1 MKNLFR
7 VAVLLTLPLLA
18 FSACKKEEAAQP
30 AAAAAAAA
38 PVAMPADPN
47 DTAAW
52 KNYLVGVAKQNME
65 GIRQRPYMYYVP
77 AGDTPE
83 ILEQVDR
90 QQSDVTDVIGR
101 GILPGNMI
109 AFGSPDST
117 RMADLI
123 VEAFK
128 VSRPNSLKDVRV
140 LFIGAA
146 VDEQRV
152 REAVAPSAAE
162 FVFVEAK

>member
-18 FSACKKEEAAQP
+18 ISACKKEEATKPVVAV
-30 AAAAAAAA
+30 AVA
-38 PVAMPADPN
+38 PVAMPTDPS

-52 KNYLVGVAKQNME
+52 KNYLINVAKQNMQ
-65 GIRQRPYMYYVP
+65 GVRQRPYMYYVP

-90 QQSDVTDVIGR
+90 QISDVTDVVGR

-117 RMADLI
+117 RMADGI
-123 VEAFK
+123 IEAFK
-128 VSRPNSLKDVRV
+128 VARPNSLKDVRV

-146 VDEQRV
+146 ADEQRV
-152 REAVAPSAAE
+152 RDAVTPSAAD

>member
-7 VAVLLTLPLLA
+7 VAVLLTLPLFA
-18 FSACKKEEAAQP
+18 VTACKKEEAAAP
-30 AAAAAAAA
+30 AAA
-38 PVAMPADPN
+38 PVAAPVTMPTDPN

-52 KNYLVGVAKQNME
+52 KNYLVGVAKQNMQ

-90 QQSDVTDVIGR
+90 QESDVTDVVGR

-146 VDEQRV
+146 ADEQRV
-152 REAVAPSAAE
+152 RDAVAPSAAE

>member
-7 VAVLLTLPLLA
+7 IAVLLTLPLLA
-18 FSACKKEEAAQP
+18 ISACKKEEAAKP
-30 AAAAAAAA
+30 AAVAAA
-38 PVAMPADPN
+38 PVTMPTDPN

-52 KNYLVGVAKQNME
+52 KNYLVSVAKQNME
-65 GIRQRPYMYYVP
+65 GVRQRPYMYYIP

-83 ILEQVDR
+83 IQDQVDR
-90 QQSDVTDVIGR
+90 QISDVTDVVGR

-117 RMADLI
+117 RLADGI
-123 VEAFK
+123 IEAFK
-128 VSRPNSLKDVRV
+128 VARPNSLKDVRV

-146 VDEQRV
+146 ADEQRV
-152 REAVAPSAAE
+152 REAVAPSSAD

>member
-7 VAVLLTLPLLA
+7 IAVLLTLPLFA
-18 FSACKKEEAAQP
+18 ISACKKEEAAKP
-30 AAAAAAAA
+30 AAVAA
-38 PVAMPADPN
+38 PVTMPTDPN

-65 GIRQRPYMYYVP
+65 GVRQRPYMYYVP

-90 QQSDVTDVIGR
+90 QMSDVTDVVGR

-109 AFGSPDST
+109 AFGSPDSA
-117 RMADLI
+117 RMADVI
-123 VEAFK
+123 IEAFK

-140 LFIGAA
+140 LFIGASA
-146 VDEQRV
+146 DEQRV
-152 REAVAPSAAE
+152 REAVTPSAAD

>member
-1 MKNLFR
+1 MNQQWR
-7 VAVLLTLPLLA
+7 VLTMMLLSALLLT
-18 FSACKKEEAAQP
+18 ACKEEEKP
-30 AAAAAAAA
+30 KAAAA
-38 PVAMPADPN
+38 PVAVVAMPTDPN
-47 DTAAW
+47 DTEGW
-52 KNYLVGVAKQNME
+52 RNYLVGVARGNME

-77 AGDTPE
+77 AGDDQAT
-83 ILEQVDR
+83 LDQVDH
-90 QQSDVTDVIGR
+90 QLANVTDTVGR

-109 AFGSPDST
+109 AFGSPDSA

-128 VSRPNSLKDVRV
+128 VARPASMKDVRV
-140 LFIGAA
+140 LFVGAS

-152 REAVAPSAAE
+152 RDAVTPSAAE

>member
-1 MKNLFR
+1 
-7 VAVLLTLPLLA
+7 
-18 FSACKKEEAAQP
+18 
-30 AAAAAAAA
+30 
-38 PVAMPADPN
+38 MPTDPN

-52 KNYLVGVAKQNME
+52 KNYLVSVAKQNME
-65 GIRQRPYMYYVP
+65 GVRQRPYMYYIP

-83 ILEQVDR
+83 IQDQVDR
-90 QQSDVTDVIGR
+90 QISDVTDVVGR

-117 RMADLI
+117 RLADGI

-128 VSRPNSLKDVRV
+128 VARPNSLKDVRV

-146 VDEQRV
+146 ADEQRV
-152 REAVAPSAAE
+152 REAVAPSSAD

>member
-7 VAVLLTLPLLA
+7 VAVLLTLPLFA
-18 FSACKKEEAAQP
+18 VTACKKEEAAKP
-30 AAAAAAAA
+30 AASA
-38 PVAMPADPN
+38 PVAAVAMPTDPN

-52 KNYLVGVAKQNME
+52 KNYLVSIVKQHMD

-83 ILEQVDR
+83 VLDQVER
-90 QQSDVTDVIGR
+90 QKSDVTDVVGR

-117 RMADLI
+117 RLGDVVI
-123 VEAFK
+123 EAFK
-128 VSRPNSLKDVRV
+128 VARPASLKDVRV
-140 LFIGAA
+140 LFIGSTA
-146 VDEQRV
+146 DEQRV
-152 REAVAPSAAE
+152 RDAVSPTAAD

>member
-7 VAVLLTLPLLA
+7 VAILLTLPLFA
-18 FSACKKEEAAQP
+18 ISACKKEEAAQP
-30 AAAAAAAA
+30 AAAAAVA
-38 PVAMPADPN
+38 PVTMPTDPN

-52 KNYLVGVAKQNME
+52 KNYLVSVAKQNME
-65 GIRQRPYMYYVP
+65 GVRQRPYMYYIP

-83 ILEQVDR
+83 IQDQVDR
-90 QQSDVTDVIGR
+90 QISDVTDVVGR

-117 RMADLI
+117 RLADGI
-123 VEAFK
+123 IEAFK
-128 VSRPNSLKDVRV
+128 VARPNSLKDVRV

-146 VDEQRV
+146 ADEQRV
-152 REAVAPSAAE
+152 REAVAPSAAA

>member
-7 VAVLLTLPLLA
+7 VAVLLTLPLFA
-18 FSACKKEEAAQP
+18 VTACKKEEAAAP
-30 AAAAAAAA
+30 AAA
-38 PVAMPADPN
+38 PVAAPVTMPTDPN

-52 KNYLVGVAKQNME
+52 KNYLVGVAKQNMQ

-90 QQSDVTDVIGR
+90 QESDVTDVVGR

-140 LFIGAA
+140 LFIGAVA
-146 VDEQRV
+146 DEQRV
-152 REAVAPSAAE
+152 RDAVAPSAAE

>member
-7 VAVLLTLPLLA
+7 VAVLLSVSMFA
-18 FSACKKEEAAQP
+18 ISACKKEEQAAKP
-30 AAAAAAAA
+30 VAVAAA
-38 PVAMPADPN
+38 PLSAPSDPN

-52 KNYLVGVAKQNME
+52 KNYLTGVAKQHME
-65 GIRQRPYMYYVP
+65 GIRQRPYLYYIP
-77 AGDTPE
+77 AGDSQE
-83 ILEQVDR
+83 VQDQVDR
-90 QQSDVTDVIGR
+90 QISDVTDIVGR

-109 AFGSPDST
+109 AFGSPNST
-117 RMADLI
+117 RLADGI
-123 VEAFK
+123 IEAFQ

-146 VDEQRV
+146 ADEQRV
-152 REAVAPSAAE
+152 RDAVAPSAAD

>member
-7 VAVLLTLPLLA
+7 IAVLLTLPLFA
-18 FSACKKEEAAQP
+18 ISACKKEEAAKP
-30 AAAAAAAA
+30 AVAVAA
-38 PVAMPADPN
+38 PVTMPADPN

-65 GIRQRPYMYYVP
+65 GIRQRPYFYYLP
-77 AGDTPE
+77 AGDSPE

-90 QQSDVTDVIGR
+90 QISDVTDVVGR

-117 RMADLI
+117 RMADGI
-123 VEAFK
+123 IEAFK
-128 VSRPNSLKDVRV
+128 VCLLYTS
-140 LFIGAA
+140 
-146 VDEQRV
+146 
-152 REAVAPSAAE
+152 PSPRD
-162 FVFVEAK
+162 

>member
-7 VAVLLTLPLLA
+7 IAVLLTLPLFA
-18 FSACKKEEAAQP
+18 ISACKKEEAAKP
-30 AAAAAAAA
+30 AVAVAA
-38 PVAMPADPN
+38 PVTMPADPN

-65 GIRQRPYMYYVP
+65 GIRQRPYFYYLP
-77 AGDTPE
+77 AGDSPE

-90 QQSDVTDVIGR
+90 QISDVTDVVGR

-117 RMADLI
+117 RMADGI
-123 VEAFK
+123 FEAFK
-128 VSRPNSLKDVRV
+128 VSRPASLKDVRV

-146 VDEQRV
+146 ADEQRV
-152 REAVAPSAAE
+152 RDAVTPSAAE

>member
-7 VAVLLTLPLLA
+7 IAVLLTLPLFA
-18 FSACKKEEAAQP
+18 ISACKKEEAAKP
-30 AAAAAAAA
+30 AVAVAA
-38 PVAMPADPN
+38 PVTMPADPN

-65 GIRQRPYMYYVP
+65 GIRQRPYFYYLP
-77 AGDTPE
+77 AGDSPE

-90 QQSDVTDVIGR
+90 QISDVTDVVGR

-117 RMADLI
+117 RMADGI
-123 VEAFK
+123 IEAFK
-128 VSRPNSLKDVRV
+128 VSRPASLKDVRV

-146 VDEQRV
+146 ADEQRV
-152 REAVAPSAAE
+152 RDAVTPSAAE

>member
-18 FSACKKEEAAQP
+18 ISACKKEEAAKP
-30 AAAAAAAA
+30 VVAVAVA
-38 PVAMPADPN
+38 PVAMPTDPS

-52 KNYLVGVAKQNME
+52 KNYLINVAKQNMQ
-65 GIRQRPYMYYVP
+65 GVRQRPYMYYVP

-90 QQSDVTDVIGR
+90 QISDVTDVVGR

-117 RMADLI
+117 RMADGI
-123 VEAFK
+123 IEAFK
-128 VSRPNSLKDVRV
+128 VARPNSLKDVRV

-146 VDEQRV
+146 ADEQRV
-152 REAVAPSAAE
+152 RDAVTPSAAD

>member
-7 VAVLLTLPLLA
+7 VAVLLSLPLFA
-18 FSACKKEEAAQP
+18 ISACKKEEAAKP
-30 AAAAAAAA
+30 AVVAAA
-38 PVAMPADPN
+38 VTMPTDPN

-65 GIRQRPYMYYVP
+65 GIRQRPYFYYVP

-83 ILEQVDR
+83 VLEQVDR
-90 QQSDVTDVIGR
+90 QMSDVTDVVGR

-109 AFGSPDST
+109 AFGSPNSA
-117 RMADLI
+117 RMADVI
-123 VEAFK
+123 IEAFK
-128 VSRPNSLKDVRV
+128 VARPASLKDVRV
-140 LFIGAA
+140 LFIGATA
-146 VDEQRV
+146 DEQRV
-152 REAVAPSAAE
+152 RDAVAPSAAD

>member
-7 VAVLLTLPLLA
+7 IAILLTLPLFA
-18 FSACKKEEAAQP
+18 ISACKKEEAAKP
-30 AAAAAAAA
+30 VAAVAA
-38 PVAMPADPN
+38 PVTVPTDPN

-52 KNYLVGVAKQNME
+52 KNYLVSVAKQNME
-65 GIRQRPYMYYVP
+65 GVRQRPYMYYIP

-83 ILEQVDR
+83 IQDQVDR
-90 QQSDVTDVIGR
+90 QISDVTDVVGR

-117 RMADLI
+117 RLADGI

-128 VSRPNSLKDVRV
+128 VARPNSLKDVRV

-146 VDEQRV
+146 ADEQRV
-152 REAVAPSAAE
+152 REAVAPSSAD

>member
-7 VAVLLTLPLLA
+7 VAVLLTLPLFA
-18 FSACKKEEAAQP
+18 ISACKKEEAAKP
-30 AAAAAAAA
+30 AASAPAAA
-38 PVAMPADPN
+38 PVTLPTDPN

-52 KNYLVGVAKQNME
+52 KNYLVSVAKQNME

-90 QQSDVTDVIGR
+90 QISDVTDVVGR

-117 RMADLI
+117 RLADGI
-123 VEAFK
+123 IEAFK
-128 VSRPNSLKDVRV
+128 VARPNSLKDVRV

-152 REAVAPSAAE
+152 RDAVAPSAAE

>member
-7 VAVLLTLPLLA
+7 VAVLLTLPLFA
-18 FSACKKEEAAQP
+18 ISACKKEEAAKP
-30 AAAAAAAA
+30 AAVVAA
-38 PVAMPADPN
+38 PVTMPTDPN

-52 KNYLVGVAKQNME
+52 KNYLVSVAKQNME
-65 GIRQRPYMYYVP
+65 GVRQRPYMYYLP

-83 ILEQVDR
+83 IQDQVAR
-90 QQSDVTDVIGR
+90 QISDVTDVVGR

-117 RMADLI
+117 RMADGI
-123 VEAFK
+123 IEAFQ
-128 VSRPNSLKDVRV
+128 VARPNSLKDVRV

-146 VDEQRV
+146 ADEQRV
-152 REAVAPSAAE
+152 RDAVAPSSAD

>member
-7 VAVLLTLPLLA
+7 VAILLTLPLLA
-18 FSACKKEEAAQP
+18 ISACKKEEAAKP
-30 AAAAAAAA
+30 TAAAAAA
-38 PVAMPADPN
+38 PVSVPSDPN

-65 GIRQRPYMYYVP
+65 GVRQRPYMYYVP

-83 ILEQVDR
+83 IQEQVDR
-90 QQSDVTDVIGR
+90 QMSDITDVVGR

-117 RMADLI
+117 RMADVI
-123 VEAFK
+123 IEAFK

-146 VDEQRV
+146 ADEQRV
-152 REAVAPSAAE
+152 RDAVTPSSAD

>member
-7 VAVLLTLPLLA
+7 IAVLLTLPLSA
-18 FSACKKEEAAQP
+18 ISACKKEEAAKP
-30 AAAAAAAA
+30 AVAVAA
-38 PVAMPADPN
+38 PVTMPADPN

-65 GIRQRPYMYYVP
+65 GIRQRPYFYYLP
-77 AGDTPE
+77 AGDSPE

-90 QQSDVTDVIGR
+90 QISDVTDVVGR

-117 RMADLI
+117 RMADGI
-123 VEAFK
+123 IEAFK
-128 VSRPNSLKDVRV
+128 VSRPASLKDVRV

-146 VDEQRV
+146 ADEQRV
-152 REAVAPSAAE
+152 RDAVTPSAAE